1 MTTAEQT
8 EPFVSLAI
16 NVLFYLD
23 ILSDLVGL
31 SARHLSIQY
40 IQWTAKNSYYYCSI
54 SCFLTKILHCAFLSC
69 EAFSDHL
76 NSQAMDFKLPHD
88 ILCCRAAHDNR
99 RADGGLSDFL
109 PDQNII
115 LSTNSSEPWSTS
127 ARHSVSSVY
136 SVDHEKIRVHSCP
149 FVVPNKRLRCRHES
163 MENACG
169 ILETFSKTVLQ

>member
-1 MTTAEQT
+1 MFCFIIEFL
-8 EPFVSLAI
+8 EVS
-16 NVLFYLD
+16 
-23 ILSDLVGL
+23 
-31 SARHLSIQY
+31 SARLRGIPFLPC
-40 IQWTAKNSYYYCSI
+40 IQWTTKKIRVHSYYYCSI

-76 NSQAMDFKLPHD
+76 NRQAMDFKLLHD

-115 LSTNSSEPWSTS
+115 LSTNSSEPWPTS

>member
-1 MTTAEQT
+1 MNFKLPHDIVSTCAKRD
-8 EPFVSLAI
+8 EPPSRRRPSRSFPDQ
-16 NVLFYLD
+16 NH
-23 ILSDLVGL
+23 ILSTNSSEQWPT
-31 SARHLSIQY
+31 SARLLFLPC

-115 LSTNSSEPWSTS
+115 LSTNSSEPWPTS

-136 SVDHEKIRVHSCP
+136 SVDYQKFVCIRVNSW
-149 FVVPNKRLRCRHES
+149 FLKNDLV
-163 MENACG
+163 AA
-169 ILETFSKTVLQ
+169 